1 MDKQAV
7 LRALHDKLN
16 TDYEYDVSNYTSN
29 TGDYYLV
36 EAMEREDTDQR
47 YRYVYKLT
55 DSGQLNNILD
65 GTYWSAKEVRECDQW
80 DYDRGGAGWYY
91 SPTQTEE
98 TYRVLGEIYA
108 ALKGCKFKQLY
119 FVYPSDE

>member
-7 LRALHDKLN
+7 LKELYNELDTVYR
-16 TDYEYDVSNYTSN
+16 YYVSNYTSD

-36 EAMEREDTDQR
+36 EKREREFPHER
-47 YRYVYKLT
+47 YRHVYKLT
-55 DSGQLNNILD
+55 DSGQLNHLLQ

-91 SPTQTEE
+91 SPKQTEE

-108 ALKGCKFKQLY
+108 ALEGGKFESLY
-119 FVYPSDE
+119 FVSSADE